1 MAIGDIIVGIDIGTS
16 KVSLVVGEVNNFN
29 QIEVIC
35 NTSKRSSGIQKGK
48 IIDENKLAESIS
60 NVIKDA
66 EKDMNMKINSA
77 YITIPGKYVTIV
89 QNSVTKE
96 AKDKYSGIS
105 ARDVSN
111 ALMQAK
117 DIDIPDGKQ
126 IIDIVTNDFILDDG
140 KAIEDPI
147 GAFSSNFIL
156 NAQIILADKEY
167 IRNISGIFKKIDV
180 DIDGMVPITLA
191 EKNIVLEDSE
201 QKDFIMLLDIGAEN
215 TDIGIFDE
223 ERFVYTNTVP
233 VGGRNITNDI
243 ELVLGI
249 SHDEAEKLKRQ
260 YGLALKS
267 YMDNDTEV
275 VLNTAKEGGNKIVK
289 SSNIVEI
296 IEARIEQ
303 IFELVN
309 KDITSAGIKQ
319 KINNVIL
326 TGQGITNIS
335 KSDIVG
341 KITLNIPVKVATAK
355 TVSIIK
361 PSYMTAYS
369 LVRYIAVRPFAKT
382 VSSSLD
388 INSDEGFFRN
398 LLEKVK
404 DFFYS

>member
-1 MAIGDIIVGIDIGTS
+1 MAIGDIIVGIDIGAS

-35 NTSKRSSGIQKGK
+35 NTSKKSNGIQKGK
-48 IIDENKLAESIS
+48 IVDENSLADSIS
-60 NVIKDA
+60 SVVQDA
-66 EKDMNMKINSA
+66 EKEMNMKINSA

-105 ARDVSN
+105 SRDVSS

-117 DIDIPDGKQ
+117 DIDVPEGKQ
-126 IIDIVTNDFILDDG
+126 IIDIVTNDFTLEDG
-140 KAIEDPI
+140 KVIEDPV
-147 GAFSSNFIL
+147 GAFSSTFIL
-156 NAQIILADKEY
+156 NAQIILADKDY
-167 IRNISGIFKKIDV
+167 IRIISNIFKKVDI

-191 EKNIVLEDSE
+191 EKNLVLDELD
-201 QKDFIMLLDIGAEN
+201 QKDYIMLLDIGAEN
-215 TDIGIFDE
+215 TDIGVFDGD
-223 ERFVYTNTVP
+223 RFVYTNAIP
-233 VGGRNITNDI
+233 IGGDNITNDI
-243 ELVLGI
+243 ELVLSI
-249 SHDEAEKLKRQ
+249 SHEEAEKLKRQ

-275 VLNTAKEGGNKIVK
+275 VLNTVKDGNRIVK

-309 KDITSAGIKQ
+309 RDISNEGIKQ
-319 KINNVIL
+319 NINNVIL
-326 TGQGITNIS
+326 TGQGITSIS

-341 KITLNIPVKVATAK
+341 KITLNIPVKKETEKIAGL
-355 TVSIIK
+355 IK
-361 PSYMTAYS
+361 PTYSTAYA
-369 LVRYIAVRPFAKT
+369 LVRYIASRPFAKT

-388 INSDEGFFRN
+388 INSNEGFFKN
-398 LLEKVK
+398 LLEKIK
-404 DFFYS
+404 EFFYS

>member
-1 MAIGDIIVGIDIGTS
+1 MAIGDIIVGIDIGAS

-35 NTSKRSSGIQKGK
+35 NTSKKSNGIQKGK
-48 IIDENKLAESIS
+48 IVDENSLADSIS
-60 NVIKDA
+60 SVVQDA
-66 EKDMNMKINSA
+66 EKEMNMKINSA

-105 ARDVSN
+105 SRDVSS

-117 DIDIPDGKQ
+117 DIDVPEGKQ
-126 IIDIVTNDFILDDG
+126 IIDIVTNDFTLEDG
-140 KAIEDPI
+140 KVIEDPV
-147 GAFSSNFIL
+147 GAFSSTFIL
-156 NAQIILADKEY
+156 NAQIILADKDY
-167 IRNISGIFKKIDV
+167 IRIISNIFKKVDI

-191 EKNIVLEDSE
+191 EKNLVLDELD
-201 QKDFIMLLDIGAEN
+201 QKDYIMLLDIGAEN
-215 TDIGIFDE
+215 TDIGVFDG
-223 ERFVYTNTVP
+223 ERFVYTNAIP
-233 VGGRNITNDI
+233 IGGDNITNDI
-243 ELVLGI
+243 ELVLNI
-249 SHDEAEKLKRQ
+249 SHEEAEKLKRQ

-275 VLNTAKEGGNKIVK
+275 VLNTVKDGNRIVK

-309 KDITSAGIKQ
+309 RDISNEGIKQ
-319 KINNVIL
+319 NINNVIL
-326 TGQGITNIS
+326 TGQGITSIS

-341 KITLNIPVKVATAK
+341 KITLNIPVKMATGKIAGL
-355 TVSIIK
+355 IK
-361 PSYMTAYS
+361 PTYSTAYA
-369 LVRYIAVRPFAKT
+369 LVRYIASRPFAKT

-388 INSDEGFFRN
+388 INSNEGFFKN
-398 LLEKVK
+398 LLEKIK
-404 DFFYS
+404 EFFYS

>member
-1 MAIGDIIVGIDIGTS
+1 MAIGDIIVGIDIGAS

-35 NTSKRSSGIQKGK
+35 NTSKKSNGIQKGK
-48 IIDENKLAESIS
+48 IVDENSLADSIS
-60 NVIKDA
+60 SVVQDA
-66 EKDMNMKINSA
+66 EKEMNMKINSA

-105 ARDVSN
+105 SRDVSS

-117 DIDIPDGKQ
+117 DIDVPEGKQ
-126 IIDIVTNDFILDDG
+126 IIDIVTNDFTLEDG
-140 KAIEDPI
+140 KVIEDPV
-147 GAFSSNFIL
+147 GAFSSTFIL
-156 NAQIILADKEY
+156 NAQIILADKDY
-167 IRNISGIFKKIDV
+167 IRIISNIFKKVDI

-191 EKNIVLEDSE
+191 EKNLVLDELD
-201 QKDFIMLLDIGAEN
+201 QKDYIMLLDIGAEN
-215 TDIGIFDE
+215 TDIGVFDGD
-223 ERFVYTNTVP
+223 RFVYTNAIP
-233 VGGRNITNDI
+233 IGGENITNDI
-243 ELVLGI
+243 ELVLSI
-249 SHDEAEKLKRQ
+249 SHEEAEKLKRQ

-275 VLNTAKEGGNKIVK
+275 VLNTVKDGNRIVK

-309 KDITSAGIKQ
+309 RDISNEGIKQ
-319 KINNVIL
+319 NINNVIL
-326 TGQGITNIS
+326 TGQGITSIS

-341 KITLNIPVKVATAK
+341 KITLNIPVKMATGKIAGL
-355 TVSIIK
+355 IK
-361 PSYMTAYS
+361 PTYSTAYA
-369 LVRYIAVRPFAKT
+369 LVRYIASRPFAKT

-388 INSDEGFFRN
+388 INSNEGFFKN
-398 LLEKVK
+398 LLEKIK
-404 DFFYS
+404 EFFYS

>member
-1 MAIGDIIVGIDIGTS
+1 MAIGDIIVGIDIGAY

-29 QIEVIC
+29 QIEIIC
-35 NTSKRSSGIQKGK
+35 NTCKKSSGIQKGK
-48 IIDENKLAESIS
+48 IVNEYSLAESIS
-60 NVIKDA
+60 SVIKEA
-66 EKDMNMKINSA
+66 EKEMSMKINSA

-89 QNSVTKE
+89 QKSVTRG

-105 ARDVSN
+105 SRDVQN
-111 ALMQAK
+111 AIMQAK
-117 DIDIPDGKQ
+117 DVDIPDGKQ
-126 IIDIVTNDFILDDG
+126 IIDIITNDFVLEDG
-140 KAIEDPI
+140 KRVEDPV
-147 GAFSSNFIL
+147 GAFSSTFTL
-156 NAQIILADKEY
+156 NAELILADKEY
-167 IRNISGIFKKIDV
+167 IKVISSIFRKVDI

-191 EKNIVLEDSE
+191 EKNLILEEPD
-201 QKDFIMLLDIGAEN
+201 QKDYIMLLDIGAEN
-215 TDIGIFDE
+215 TDIGVFDGDK
-223 ERFVYTNTVP
+223 FIYTSAIP
-233 VGGRNITNDI
+233 IGGANITNDI
-243 ELVLGI
+243 KLVLDI
-249 SHDEAEKLKRQ
+249 SLDEAEKLKRQ

-275 VLNTAKEGGNKIVK
+275 VLNTAKDGNKIVR

-309 KDITSAGIKQ
+309 KVITNEGVKS
-319 KINNVIL
+319 KINNVVL

-341 KITLNIPVKVATAK
+341 KITLNIPVKMATSK
-355 TVSIIK
+355 TASTIK
-361 PSYMTAYS
+361 PCYTTAYA
-369 LVRYIAVRPFAKT
+369 LVRYIALRPFAKT

-388 INSDEGFFRN
+388 INSNENFFQN